1 MSEES
6 SLGDRQFCEK
16 GDVAAGTSR
25 ARLDRRG
32 RATYIQP
39 IARYLNERQRQAL
52 TSVGVPVVDR
62 RSEQCQVI
70 RAAGASSLAA
80 RHFPIGKCALSR
92 PCRALKR
99 RNRTRG

>member
-6 SLGDRQFCEK
+6 SLSDRQVCEK

-39 IARYLNERQRQAL
+39 IAAPKHTTPGRPG
-52 TSVGVPVVDR
+52 TPVPVRHSHPPGDGHGGTRHRSGRQLIR
-62 RSEQCQVI
+62 RHDNSVLD
-70 RAAGASSLAA
+70 LADA
-80 RHFPIGKCALSR
+80 D
-92 PCRALKR
+92 
-99 RNRTRG
+99 